1 MIRPNSTCS
10 SSQQPDL
17 RSCWLD
23 TSELLS
29 EPNQKVQLAMV
40 NDKIVVL
47 ATNVKDR
54 SLMVSGIVSLS
65 IAQLIAQSLK
75 QGKL

>member
-1 MIRPNSTCS
+1 
-10 SSQQPDL
+10 
-17 RSCWLD
+17 
-23 TSELLS
+23 
-29 EPNQKVQLAMV
+29 MV

-65 IAQLIAQSLK
+65 IDQLIAQSLK